1 MISFTPSE
9 EQQMVVDAVHAFA
22 EEQMRPAAHEADE
35 SGLPPEEIIQTGW
48 EIGLLPGAIP
58 EELGGFGE
66 HSAVTGV
73 LAAEELAWGDLSL
86 ALHIMTPALFA
97 LPILLCGT
105 EDQQARYL
113 PDVCTDRF
121 PSLTAAVIEPAIRY
135 DPRRPATTATPD
147 AAGSWVLD
155 GRKTYVPLAAE
166 AERIL
171 VFAGDSETGQVHG
184 FVVDRDANGV
194 AIGERNRLM
203 GLRALPTYDVTLS
216 DVVVGV
222 ERRLG
227 GEAGTDF
234 QRILNHFWVA
244 SAALAVGVA
253 RGAYEY
259 ARDYAKERV
268 QFGKPIAQK
277 QAIAFLLA
285 EMAIEVD
292 ATRLMVWEA
301 AWKLD
306 RRQDATREAYLA
318 RQYAQD
324 MVLFVTDSAVQ
335 VLGGHG
341 YIRDHPVER
350 WLRNGRGFAT
360 FDGLAIV

>member
-1 MISFTPSE
+1 VISFTPSE
-9 EQQMVVDAVHAFA
+9 EQQMIVDAVHAFA

-35 SGLPPEEIIQTGW
+35 SGHPPADVIQTGW
-48 EIGLLPGAIP
+48 EIGLLAGAIP
-58 EELGGFGE
+58 EDVGGFGE
-66 HSAVTGV
+66 HSALTGV
-73 LAAEELAWGDLSL
+73 LAAEEMAWGDLSL
-86 ALHIMTPALFA
+86 ALQIMTPALFA
-97 LPILLCGT
+97 LPVLLSGT
-105 EDQQARYL
+105 EEQQRRYL
-113 PDVCTDRF
+113 PDFCEDRF
-121 PSLTAAVIEPAIRY
+121 PAATAAVVEAAIRF
-135 DPRRPATTATPD
+135 DPRRPATIATPVN
-147 AAGSWVLD
+147 GGWVLD
-155 GRKTYVPLAAE
+155 GRKTCVPLAAD
-166 AERIL
+166 ARTIL
-171 VFAGDSETGQVHG
+171 VFARDSETEAVHG
-184 FVVDRDANGV
+184 YVVDWDAAGV
-194 AIGERNRLM
+194 TVGERNKLM

-216 DVVVGV
+216 EVAVGTGQ
-222 ERRLG
+222 RLG

-244 SAALAVGVA
+244 SAALAAGVA

-259 ARDYAKERV
+259 ARDYARERV
-268 QFGKPIAQK
+268 QFGKPIAQN
-277 QAIAFLLA
+277 QAIAFMLA
-285 EMAIEVD
+285 EMAVEVD

-306 RRQDATREAYLA
+306 RGEDATKEAYLA

-324 MVLFVTDSAVQ
+324 MVLFVTDGAVQ

>member
-1 MISFTPSE
+1 MYSFTPSE
-9 EQQMVVDAVHAFA
+9 EQQMLIDVVHTFA
-22 EEQMRPAAHEADE
+22 AEQMRPAAHEADE
-35 SGLPPEEIIQTGW
+35 SGHAPAAVIQMGW
-48 EIGLLPGAIP
+48 SLGLLPGAIP
-58 EELGGFGE
+58 EEFGGFGE

-86 ALHIMTPALFA
+86 ALEIMTPALFA
-97 LPILLCGT
+97 LPVLLSGT
-105 EDQQARYL
+105 EEQQRRYL
-113 PDVCTDRF
+113 PDFCGDHF
-121 PSLTAAVIEPAIRY
+121 PAATAALIEPAIRF
-135 DPRRPATTATPD
+135 DPRRPATTATPRHGGW
-147 AAGSWVLD
+147 ALN
-155 GRKTYVPLAAE
+155 GRKTYVPLAADT
-166 AERIL
+166 RTMLI
-171 VFAGDSETGQVHG
+171 FARDSETDQVHG
-184 FVVDRDANGV
+184 YVVDRGAEGV
-194 AIGERNRLM
+194 NVGQRNKLM
-203 GLRALPTYDVTLS
+203 GLQALPTYEVTLS
-216 DVVVGV
+216 EVSVAP

-227 GEAGTDF
+227 GETGTDF

-277 QAIAFLLA
+277 QAIAFMLA
-285 EMAIEVD
+285 EMAIELD

-306 RRQDATREAYLA
+306 RGEDATKEAYLA

-341 YIRDHPVER
+341 YIREHPVER